1 MISYWKE
8 IWVGFAGVWRTFRKG
23 AEFEVTQIEP
33 QICND
38 RPMYALTVMTCVLPA
53 GLPRVLLI
61 GQTARPYY
69 TTDVSDTL
77 RHTSSPNIY

>member
-1 MISYWKE
+1 
-8 IWVGFAGVWRTFRKG
+8 
-23 AEFEVTQIEP
+23 VTQRETE
-33 QICND
+33 ICND
-38 RPMYALTVMTCVLPA
+38 GLLCALTVMTCVLPA

-77 RHTSSPNIY
+77 RHTSSPNMY